1 MFLRTSYLS
10 LVLLLINSSPCQE
23 PPADNSLLQQPGSV
37 PFGQQGYVVAPQPGF
52 STQHIAQQ
60 LQQPQQAQPI
70 MVNGQAY
77 YPVQAPSPMAAL
89 AGGQPVPCGGPPMM
103 VQGGMNAA
111 AAFNGP
117 VPIVASVPASAGPE
131 VSGLGRTPNE
141 EMIRQVEFAYQ
152 NKLFEPQDFKPS
164 DDDPSRFYYCREQDG
179 NWTQRSRYTLDRM
192 AVRWYVTDEGWFYAV
207 RLPD

>member
-1 MFLRTSYLS
+1 M
-10 LVLLLINSSPCQE
+10 
-23 PPADNSLLQQPGSV
+23 
-37 PFGQQGYVVAPQPGF
+37 
-52 STQHIAQQ
+52 
-60 LQQPQQAQPI
+60 QPI
-70 MVNGQAY
+70 MINGQAY
-77 YPVQAPSPMAAL
+77 YPVQALPPMGAM
-89 AGGQPVPCGGPPMM
+89 AGRGHPFTCSGQPMM
-103 VQGGMNAA
+103 VQGGMNIPAA
-111 AAFNGP
+111 SSGA
-117 VPIVASVPASAGPE
+117 VPIIAGAASSAGPE

-207 RLPD
+207 RLLD